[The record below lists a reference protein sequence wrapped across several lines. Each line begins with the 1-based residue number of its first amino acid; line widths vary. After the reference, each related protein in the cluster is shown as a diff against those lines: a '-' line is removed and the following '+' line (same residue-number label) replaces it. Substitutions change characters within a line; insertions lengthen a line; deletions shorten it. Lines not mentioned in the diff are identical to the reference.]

1 MIEVWKEITGYEN
14 NYSVSN
20 MGLIKNLCSGKILR
34 SEAPSADYN
43 RIGLQKDGIFNF
55 FAVHRLVAL
64 HFVDNPENK
73 PIVHH
78 IDEDKWNN
86 IFTNLKWATHKENS
100 NYHYEYEREIIL
112 QFKVGLIVNVIGTDH
127 LSTIVDT
134 QGRLICLKTPAPG
147 SDCEYYHFDK
157 LALI

>member
-1 MIEVWKEITGYEN
+1 MIEVWKEISGNEN

-20 MGLIKNLCSGKILR
+20 MGLIKNLRSGKILR

-64 HFVDNPENK
+64 HFVDNPDNK

-86 IFTNLKWATHKENS
+86 VFTNLKWVTHK
-100 NYHYEYEREIIL
+100 
-112 QFKVGLIVNVIGTDH
+112 
-127 LSTIVDT
+127 
-134 QGRLICLKTPAPG
+134 
-147 SDCEYYHFDK
+147 
-157 LALI
+157 